1 MAVELL
7 DRRVILL
14 DLDAFFVSVEEL
26 RDPSLR
32 GKPVVVGGSPE
43 GRGVVAAASY
53 AAREYGVHSA
63 MPMRAAVKLCPHLI
77 ILPSSRGDYS
87 ETSRMVMALLAEYA
101 PLVEQ
106 VSIDEAYVELPAGIP
121 FYRAGEIGRDVQRR
135 IQGDIGLPSSVG
147 VATSKVVAKIAC
159 EMSKPQGFLAVPP
172 GQEAEFLAPLP
183 VRRLPGIGPRSGA
196 TLHEHGLETL
206 GQLTATSDD
215 FLARLFGKRGPE
227 MRRRARG
234 VDGTPVVVQREAKS
248 RSVERTFSRDIA
260 AAEALLESIRHMS
273 EDVAG
278 QLRKEGVTARAIG
291 IKLRYSDFTTLTRSH
306 TRPEPTDAADAIYED
321 AAVLFERAWEPLR
334 PVRLLGV
341 KADKLS
347 LAEQPERA
355 PRLL

>member
-1 MAVELL
+1 MELL

-77 ILPSSRGDYS
+77 ILPSSRGVYS
-87 ETSRMVMALLAEYA
+87 ETSRMVMALLAEYSS
-101 PLVEQ
+101 LVEQ
-106 VSIDEAYVELPAGIP
+106 VSIDEAYVELSAGIP

-135 IQGDIGLPSSVG
+135 IREDIGLPSAVG

-183 VRRLPGIGPRSGA
+183 VRRLPGIGPRADA

-206 GQLTATSDD
+206 GQLTAASDD

-227 MRRRARG
+227 MRQRARG
-234 VDGTPVVVQREAKS
+234 VDGSPVVVQREAKS

-260 AAEALLESIRHMS
+260 DARTLLESIRRMS

-278 QLRKEGVTARAIG
+278 QLQNEGVVARAIG
-291 IKLRYSDFTTLTRSH
+291 IKLRYSDFTTLARSH
-306 TRPEPTDAADAIYED
+306 TCPEPTDAAADIYEE
-321 AAVLFERAWEPLR
+321 AAALFERAWEPVR

-347 LAEQPERA
+347 LAGQPERA